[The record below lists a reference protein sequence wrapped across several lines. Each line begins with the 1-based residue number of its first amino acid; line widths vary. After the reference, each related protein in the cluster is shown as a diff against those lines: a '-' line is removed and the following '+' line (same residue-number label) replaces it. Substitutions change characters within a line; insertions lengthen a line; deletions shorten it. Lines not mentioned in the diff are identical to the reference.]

1 MQETEPVIREILVA
15 INNRLNDADANAD
28 LYADFGLASVH
39 AITLLTDLEERFR
52 IHIRDEDF
60 IEARSISQLTLM
72 IDALLLE
79 QSGNA

>member
-1 MQETEPVIREILVA
+1 MKETETVIREILVV
-15 INNRLNDADANAD
+15 INDRLNAVDANAD

-39 AITLLTDLEERFR
+39 AITLLMDLEERFG
-52 IHIRDEDF
+52 IHVQDEDF

-72 IDALLLE
+72 INALLE